1 MNEQTT
7 QTQPHAI
14 ALKNR
19 ASATVTG
26 VGEVL
31 NFDEEGI
38 MLKTSMGTL
47 GIDGENL
54 KITRLD
60 LDRGEVD
67 FEGKVNGLMYAQQS
81 KRKGLFRKS

>member
-1 MNEQTT
+1 
-7 QTQPHAI
+7 
-14 ALKNR
+14 
-19 ASATVTG
+19 
-26 VGEVL
+26 
-31 NFDEEGI
+31 